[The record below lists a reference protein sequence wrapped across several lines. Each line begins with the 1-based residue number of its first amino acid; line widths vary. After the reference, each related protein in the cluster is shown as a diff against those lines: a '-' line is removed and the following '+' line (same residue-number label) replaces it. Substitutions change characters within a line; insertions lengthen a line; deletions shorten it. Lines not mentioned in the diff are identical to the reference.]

1 MIILEPIIEKI
12 NIGKWNILKSCDNII
27 IISELIYKW
36 LNTRVEYCINPKNIL
51 KVKKDLSNIDKWLK
65 KCK

>member
-1 MIILEPIIEKI
+1 M
-12 NIGKWNILKSCDNII
+12 NILKSCDNII

-36 LNTRVEYCINPKNIL
+36 LNTSVEYCINPTNIL
-51 KVKKDLSNIDKWLK
+51 KVKKDLSNIDKCLK